1 MLSLRSLDS
10 LSGEVTALATTAA
23 DSIVSRL
30 LSEDS
35 PVLSELSVLDIVMS
49 LIVVAVAVGA
59 GGEGAGVAH
68 LVGGGALGDL
78 AHPVGVHRGTL
89 SSIPTV
95 GQSGSWNSRTAG
107 ILVSRNTR
115 QPEYSSAGILV
126 TWLLYSRLAAGVDF
140 SFAAAVRR

>member
-1 MLSLRSLDS
+1 
-10 LSGEVTALATTAA
+10 
-23 DSIVSRL
+23 
-30 LSEDS
+30 
-35 PVLSELSVLDIVMS
+35 MS

-115 QPEYSSAGILV
+115 QPEYSSAGMLV